1 MFRNSVILFTFLFFY
16 CSTLIAQVPTRWR
29 GPHGNGNYKET
40 GLLRQWP
47 ESGPEIIWHCEGLGE
62 GHSSPAF
69 AKGLIYLSGMVD
81 GEGYIFVLNSEGKL
95 QWKASYGSEFTESYP
110 GSRSTPVIAGD
121 LLYIYSG
128 LGVLTCMDSNNGEI
142 KWEKDAFNDFD
153 GKNITWGVTETVVVD
168 GDIIF

>member
-16 CSTLIAQVPTRWR
+16 CLSLNAQESTRWR
-29 GPHGNGNYKET
+29 GPDGNGIYKT

-47 ESGPEIIWHCEGLGE
+47 ESGPEIIWYYEGLGE

-95 QWKASYGSEFTESYP
+95 QWKASYGKEFTESYP

-128 LGVLTCMDSNNGEI
+128 LGVLTCMDSNNGKI
-142 KWEKDAFNDFD
+142 KWKKDAFNDLTVRILH
-153 GKNITWGVTETVVVD
+153 GESRKQWLLTETS
-168 GDIIF
+168 FS